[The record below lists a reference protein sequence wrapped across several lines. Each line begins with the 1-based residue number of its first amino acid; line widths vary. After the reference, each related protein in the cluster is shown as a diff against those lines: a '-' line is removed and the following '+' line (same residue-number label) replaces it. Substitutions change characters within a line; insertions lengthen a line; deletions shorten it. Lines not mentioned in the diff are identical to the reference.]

1 MNTAIALADRA
12 PGAFHSAPID
22 TVETPDGARLAVRDW
37 GAGEPILFLS
47 GWALPSDFWGPQMVA
62 FVGRGYRCIA
72 FDRRGHGRSSDPG
85 FGYDHDTLADDIAAV
100 IGALGLRRLT
110 VVGHSMA
117 CGEIARYFARH
128 GGRGIDRVVMI
139 GAITPFLMRADDN
152 LDGIDPVAA
161 APSGEL
167 LASDFPA
174 WIAANTDPFFVTDTI
189 LETREWAQ
197 RLMLGTSMLAVVQL
211 AQANFVTDFR
221 DDLRRVDVPT
231 LVVHGDLD
239 VSAPLALTG
248 ARTAVLIPDA
258 QFLVYEGAPHGLP
271 LTHATRLRED
281 MLIFMAATGG

>member
-1 MNTAIALADRA
+1 MNTAMAIAEHAADTYR
-12 PGAFHSAPID
+12 STPID
-22 TVETPDGARLAVRDW
+22 TVETADGARLAVRDW

-47 GWALPSDFWGPQMVA
+47 GWTLPSDFWGPQMVS
-62 FVGRGYRCIA
+62 FVGRGHRCIA

-100 IGALGLRRLT
+100 IGALGLRGLT

-128 GGRGIDRVVMI
+128 GGKGIDRVVMI
-139 GAITPFLMRADDN
+139 GATTPFLMRTDDN
-152 LDGIDPVAA
+152 PDGIDPAA
-161 APSGEL
+161 TVESAEQ

-174 WIAANTDPFFVTDTI
+174 WIAANTDPFFVADTI
-189 LETREWAQ
+189 RETKEWGQ
-197 RLMLGTSMLAVVQL
+197 RLMLGTSLFAAVQL
-211 AQANFVTDFR
+211 AQANFVTDFG
-221 DDLRRVDVPT
+221 DDLRQVDVPT

-281 MLIFMAATGG
+281 MLIFMAATGA